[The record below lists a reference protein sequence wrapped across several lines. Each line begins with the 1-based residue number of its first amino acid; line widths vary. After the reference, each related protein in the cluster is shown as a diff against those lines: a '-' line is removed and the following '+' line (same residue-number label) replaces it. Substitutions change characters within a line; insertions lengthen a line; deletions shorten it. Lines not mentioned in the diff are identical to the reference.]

1 MNRAPFIQLGI
12 ALSVLVV
19 LIALSVGAGVWL
31 ESQKSRAVQLGQDV
45 AQKQSETVRIA
56 RAREALPVLEEAEG
70 VVASRL
76 VRANDIVSFLEQ
88 LEKQGKAQG
97 ASVKVLSV
105 NPVQTGALSRITIS
119 LTITGSFDSVLRAL
133 GAIEYG
139 PYDLSLTNVA
149 LTKSGADEVP
159 GGWIASVTVSVGTT
173 GEGTPAKK

>member
-1 MNRAPFIQLGI
+1 MNRAQFIQLGI
-12 ALSVLVV
+12 ALSVLVILV
-19 LIALSVGAGVWL
+19 ALSVGAGVYL
-31 ESQKSRAVQLGQDV
+31 ESQKQRAVQLGQEV
-45 AQKQSETVRIA
+45 AQKQSEAVRIA

-70 VVASRL
+70 VVAQRL
-76 VRANDIVSFLEQ
+76 VPARDIVSFLER

-105 NPVQTGALSRITIS
+105 NPVQVESQSRISIA

-149 LTKSGADEVP
+149 VTTAGAEEAA
-159 GGWIASVTVSVGTT
+159 GGWTASVTVSVGTT
-173 GEGTPAKK
+173 GEPVATKN